1 LNLPQVVEEVRAV
14 FLAYEAALLANDV
27 RLLNDFFWDSP
38 STVRYGIAEHNY
50 GAADIRAY
58 REHAWPVSPCVV
70 CSEPSLPL
78 VDAIRPVVSS
88 EFSVPASELIGR
100 QTQTW
105 VRFDTG
111 WKLICSPCEHDSA
124 RAHQTSVAALR
135 VITMLAKRTTFAQRR
150 LRQMTYKR
158 AVAKI

>member
-1 LNLPQVVEEVRAV
+1 MIKMQGGVFGAVASSKDVLRALQPLMSKVAHRAAVEPSASCREVRAV

-27 RLLNDFFWDSP
+27 RLLNDFFLDSP

-50 GAADIRAY
+50 GAADIALIANMLCQY
-58 REHAWPVSPCVV
+58 HLCVV
-70 CSEPSLPL
+70 CSEPF
-78 VDAIRPVVSS
+78 VTTCGRDTACVSS

-111 WKLICSPCEHDSA
+111 WKLLQP
-124 RAHQTSVAALR
+124 
-135 VITMLAKRTTFAQRR
+135 M
-150 LRQMTYKR
+150 
-158 AVAKI
+158 

>member
-1 LNLPQVVEEVRAV
+1 VPSNVNVEGPLTAPQLNLAEVVDEVRAV

-27 RLLNDFFWDSP
+27 QRLNDFFWDSP

-58 REHAWPVSPCVV
+58 REQAVPVSPLRRLQRTIVTTCGRDTA
-70 CSEPSLPL
+70 C
-78 VDAIRPVVSS
+78 VSS

-111 WKLICSPCEHDSA
+111 WKIIAAHVSTIQRELIK
-124 RAHQTSVAALR
+124 QL
-135 VITMLAKRTTFAQRR
+135 
-150 LRQMTYKR
+150 
-158 AVAKI
+158 